1 MVSPGVWVCTYSATI
16 GGDINSSGTMSGRQ
30 PELLFVGYAAIIS
43 VNDSLVVW
51 KFLFVIY

>member
-16 GGDINSSGTMSGRQ
+16 GGDINSSGTMSGHQ